1 MRKRHAARPT
11 LEPVEDRLVLSA
23 ASSLDPTAHA
33 RAALAGLL
41 AQHSHATPAKAA
53 HHATTHAGKAEAG
66 KAHQHRAST
75 AHPPQHKSS
84 SSSSSS
90 NIFSNFFKS
99 LGL

>member
-53 HHATTHAGKAEAG
+53 HHATTHAA
-66 KAHQHRAST
+66 KAHRHLAST
-75 AHPPQHKSS
+75 AHHPQHKSS
-84 SSSSSS
+84 SSTSSS
-90 NIFSNFFKS
+90 NLFSNFFKS